1 MRLTRLAPVLDGI
14 ADVQV
19 YGNDD
24 LVRDHGEVL
33 LFAVDLD
40 CVLLEDPMLSVFEVG
55 VKNASS
61 RRGKRLESARKTPRS
76 GCWTKRCFP
85 NWETGTGTI
94 LFLSPEN
101 LVFRFV
107 PFGLTPSTLNR

>member
-40 CVLLEDPMLSVFEVG
+40 G
-55 VKNASS
+55 VPSAGRPNALRLWG
-61 RRGKRLESARKTPRS
+61 RREKRLE
-76 GCWTKRCFP
+76 
-85 NWETGTGTI
+85 
-94 LFLSPEN
+94 
-101 LVFRFV
+101 
-107 PFGLTPSTLNR
+107 